1 MDSAA
6 PDETQG
12 PRELDR
18 EGKRARIPSCNSPR
32 WIRAETEEFVP
43 VPKWGS
49 GFWGRVQG
57 DAFLVDSGKDSFRF
71 YEGIVPLSRWE
82 KLSLFLARVCFTMCR
97 ERKRE
102 RE

>member
-1 MDSAA
+1 M
-6 PDETQG
+6 
-12 PRELDR
+12 
-18 EGKRARIPSCNSPR
+18 
-32 WIRAETEEFVP
+32 P